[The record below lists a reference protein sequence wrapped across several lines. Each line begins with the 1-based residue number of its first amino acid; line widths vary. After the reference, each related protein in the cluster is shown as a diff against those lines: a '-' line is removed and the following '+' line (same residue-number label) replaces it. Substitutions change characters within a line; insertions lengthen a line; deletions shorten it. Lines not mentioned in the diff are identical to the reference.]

1 MSGSRRPGL
10 VHRCGRPDPQ
20 TRLPPHHRPVAT
32 GFDLCGV
39 LRRIRR
45 TADLSQRELASAA
58 GLSVSAVAHAEA
70 GTRDLPSRALARA
83 AELAGLRL
91 ALLDA
96 DGREVAGMHPDGPRD
111 ATQRRLPAHLDTLHT
126 DEVADRWAHRPDR
139 PQPWFTFGLDRA
151 ARDRQR
157 ARAGMPEDHD
167 VPVPGDSPAERRAQ
181 RQEAARRRAAEER
194 ERRRASVG
202 WPADEGLTCTCP
214 PECDEVDD
222 GSGPPAHATTCAC
235 RCDLG

>member
-1 MSGSRRPGL
+1 MA
-10 VHRCGRPDPQ
+10 D
-20 TRLPPHHRPVAT
+20 

-45 TADLSQRELASAA
+45 TADLSQRGLASAA

-96 DGREVAGMHPDGPRD
+96 DGREVAGMDPDGARD
-111 ATQRRLPAHLDTLHT
+111 ATGRRLPAHLDTQHT

-139 PQPWFTFGLDRA
+139 QQPWFTFGLDRA

-157 ARAGMPEDHD
+157 ARVGTPEDHD
-167 VPVPGDSPAERRAQ
+167 VPVAGDSRAERRAR
-181 RQEAARRRAAEER
+181 RQETARRRAADER
-194 ERRRASVG
+194 ERRRAIVG
-202 WPADEGLTCTCP
+202 RPADEGPTCTCP

-222 GSGPPAHATTCAC
+222 GCGPPRHAGACAC
-235 RCDLG
+235 GCDLG

>member
-1 MSGSRRPGL
+1 
-10 VHRCGRPDPQ
+10 
-20 TRLPPHHRPVAT
+20 VAT

-91 ALLDA
+91 VLLDA
-96 DGREVAGMHPDGPRD
+96 EGREVRGMGSDGPRD
-111 ATQRRLPAHLDTLHT
+111 ATWRRLPAHLDTQHT

-139 PQPWFTFGLDRA
+139 RQPWFTFGLDRT
-151 ARDRQR
+151 ARDRRR
-157 ARAGMPEDHD
+157 ARAGTPEDHD
-167 VPVPGDSPAERRAQ
+167 VPVPGDSPAERRA
-181 RQEAARRRAAEER
+181 RRREAARQRAAEER
-194 ERRRASVG
+194 ERRRATAG
-202 WPADEGLTCTCP
+202 WTADDGLTCTCP

-222 GSGPPAHATTCAC
+222 GTGPPAHAAACAC
-235 RCDLG
+235 RCDVG

>member
-1 MSGSRRPGL
+1 
-10 VHRCGRPDPQ
+10 
-20 TRLPPHHRPVAT
+20 VAD

-45 TADLSQRELASAA
+45 SADLSQRELASAA

-96 DGREVAGMHPDGPRD
+96 EGREVPGMDPDGARD
-111 ATQRRLPAHLDTLHT
+111 GTGRRLPAHLDTQHT

-139 PQPWFTFGLDRA
+139 QQPWFTFGLDRA

-157 ARAGMPEDHD
+157 ARAGTLEDHD
-167 VPVPGDSPAERRAQ
+167 VPVPGDSPAERRSR
-181 RQEAARRRAAEER
+181 RQAAARRRAAGER
-194 ERRRASVG
+194 ERRRATVG
-202 WPADEGLTCTCP
+202 RPVDEGLTCTCP
-214 PECDEVDD
+214 PECDELDD
-222 GSGPPAHATTCAC
+222 GSGPTAHAAACAC

>member
-1 MSGSRRPGL
+1 M
-10 VHRCGRPDPQ
+10 
-20 TRLPPHHRPVAT
+20 AT

-70 GTRDLPSRALARA
+70 GTRDLPSCALARA

-91 ALLDA
+91 VLLDA
-96 DGREVAGMHPDGPRD
+96 EGREVRGMHPDGPRD
-111 ATQRRLPAHLDTLHT
+111 STRRRLPAHLDTQHT
-126 DEVADRWAHRPDR
+126 DEVADRWAHRLDR

-151 ARDRQR
+151 ARNRQR
-157 ARAGMPEDHD
+157 ARVGTPEDHD
-167 VPVPGDSPAERRAQ
+167 VPVPGDSPAERRAR
-181 RQEAARRRAAEER
+181 RQEAARRRAAEDR
-194 ERRRASVG
+194 ERRRATVG
-202 WPADEGLTCTCP
+202 WSADEGLTCTCP

-222 GSGPPAHATTCAC
+222 GSGPPRHAAACAC
-235 RCDLG
+235 RCDAG

>member
-1 MSGSRRPGL
+1 MS
-10 VHRCGRPDPQ
+10 
-20 TRLPPHHRPVAT
+20 PVAD

-45 TADLSQRELASAA
+45 TADLSQRELAAAA
-58 GLSVSAVAHAEA
+58 GLSASAVGHAEA

-96 DGREVAGMHPDGPRD
+96 DGREVTGMDPDGARD
-111 ATQRRLPAHLDTLHT
+111 ATRRRLPAHLDTQHT

-139 PQPWFTFGLDRA
+139 EQPWFTFGLDRA

-157 ARAGMPEDHD
+157 ARAGTPEDHD
-167 VPVPGDSPAERRAQ
+167 VPVPGDSPAERRA
-181 RQEAARRRAAEER
+181 RRREAARRHAAAGR
-194 ERRRASVG
+194 ERRRASLG
-202 WPADEGLTCTCP
+202 WPAGEDLTCTCP
-214 PECDEVDD
+214 PACDEVDD
-222 GSGPPAHATTCAC
+222 GSGPPRHAAACAC
-235 RCDLG
+235 GCDLG

>member
-1 MSGSRRPGL
+1 
-10 VHRCGRPDPQ
+10 V
-20 TRLPPHHRPVAT
+20 VT

-45 TADLSQRELASAA
+45 TADLSQRELAAAA

-91 ALLDA
+91 VLLDA
-96 DGREVAGMHPDGPRD
+96 EGREIRGMGPDGPRD
-111 ATQRRLPAHLDTLHT
+111 ATWRRLPAHLDTQHT
-126 DEVADRWAHRPDR
+126 DEVADRWVHRPDR
-139 PQPWFTFGLDRA
+139 RQPWFTFGLDRS

-157 ARAGMPEDHD
+157 ARAGTPEDHD
-167 VPVPGDSPAERRAQ
+167 VPVPGDSPAERRT
-181 RQEAARRRAAEER
+181 RRREAARRRAAEER
-194 ERRRASVG
+194 ERRRATAG
-202 WPADEGLTCTCP
+202 WTVDDGLICTCP

-222 GSGPPAHATTCAC
+222 GTGPPAHAAVCDC
-235 RCDLG
+235 RCDAG

>member
-1 MSGSRRPGL
+1 
-10 VHRCGRPDPQ
+10 
-20 TRLPPHHRPVAT
+20 
-32 GFDLCGV
+32 
-39 LRRIRR
+39 
-45 TADLSQRELASAA
+45 
-58 GLSVSAVAHAEA
+58 
-70 GTRDLPSRALARA
+70 
-83 AELAGLRL
+83 
-91 ALLDA
+91 
-96 DGREVAGMHPDGPRD
+96 MHPDGPRD

-139 PQPWFTFGLDRA
+139 QQPWFTFGLDRA

-194 ERRRASVG
+194 ERRRAAVG

-222 GSGPPAHATTCAC
+222 GWGPPTHAAACAC

>member
-1 MSGSRRPGL
+1 M
-10 VHRCGRPDPQ
+10 
-20 TRLPPHHRPVAT
+20 AT

-91 ALLDA
+91 VLLDA
-96 DGREVAGMHPDGPRD
+96 GGREVRGMGPDGPRD
-111 ATQRRLPAHLDTLHT
+111 AIWRRLPAHLDTQHT

-139 PQPWFTFGLDRA
+139 QQPWFTFGLDRA

-157 ARAGMPEDHD
+157 ARAGTPEDHD
-167 VPVPGDSPAERRAQ
+167 VPLPGDSPAERRA
-181 RQEAARRRAAEER
+181 RRREAARRRAAEER
-194 ERRRASVG
+194 ERRRATAG
-202 WPADEGLTCTCP
+202 WTADDGLTCTCP

-222 GSGPPAHATTCAC
+222 GTGPPAHTAACAC
-235 RCDLG
+235 RCDVG

>member
-1 MSGSRRPGL
+1 MA
-10 VHRCGRPDPQ
+10 D
-20 TRLPPHHRPVAT
+20 

-70 GTRDLPSRALARA
+70 GTRDLPSRALARTA
-83 AELAGLRL
+83 GLAGLRL

-96 DGREVAGMHPDGPRD
+96 EGREVPGMDPDGARD
-111 ATQRRLPAHLDTLHT
+111 ATRRRLPAHLDTEHT
-126 DEVADRWAHRPDR
+126 DDVADRWSDR
-139 PQPWFTFGLDRA
+139 RDRQQPWFTFGLDRA

-157 ARAGMPEDHD
+157 ARAGTPDDHD
-167 VPVPGDSPAERRAQ
+167 VPVTGDSPADRRAQ

-194 ERRRASVG
+194 EHRRATVG
-202 WPADEGLTCTCP
+202 EPVDDGLTCTCP

-222 GSGPPAHATTCAC
+222 GSGPPKHAAGCPC
-235 RCDLG
+235 GCDLG

>member
-1 MSGSRRPGL
+1 
-10 VHRCGRPDPQ
+10 
-20 TRLPPHHRPVAT
+20 VAN

-91 ALLDA
+91 ALLDE
-96 DGREVAGMHPDGPRD
+96 DGREIPGMDADGARD
-111 ATQRRLPAHLDTLHT
+111 TTGRRLPAHLDTQHT
-126 DEVADRWAHRPDR
+126 DEVADRWTHRPDR
-139 PQPWFTFGLDRA
+139 QQPWFTFGLDRA

-157 ARAGMPEDHD
+157 ARAGTPDDHGI
-167 VPVPGDSPAERRAQ
+167 PVAGDSPADRA
-181 RQEAARRRAAEER
+181 RARRRAAWRAR
-194 ERRRASVG
+194 EDPRLQRLAAMPWRPLDDG
-202 WPADEGLTCTCP
+202 FTCACP

-222 GSGPPAHATTCAC
+222 GSGPPRHAAVCPC
-235 RCDLG
+235 GCDLG

>member
-1 MSGSRRPGL
+1 MA
-10 VHRCGRPDPQ
+10 D
-20 TRLPPHHRPVAT
+20 

-58 GLSVSAVAHAEA
+58 GLSVSAVAHVEA

-91 ALLDA
+91 TLLDA
-96 DGREVAGMHPDGPRD
+96 DGREVPGMQPDGARD
-111 ATQRRLPAHLDTLHT
+111 ATRRRLPAHLDTEHT
-126 DEVADRWAHRPDR
+126 DEVADRWSDR
-139 PQPWFTFGLDRA
+139 RDRRQPWFTFGLDRA

-157 ARAGMPEDHD
+157 ARVGTPDDHD
-167 VPVPGDSPAERRAQ
+167 VPVAGDSPAERRAQ

-194 ERRRASVG
+194 DRRRATARDPVDD
-202 WPADEGLTCTCP
+202 ALTCTCP

-222 GSGPPAHATTCAC
+222 GSGPPRHAAAC
-235 RCDLG
+235 PCGCDSG